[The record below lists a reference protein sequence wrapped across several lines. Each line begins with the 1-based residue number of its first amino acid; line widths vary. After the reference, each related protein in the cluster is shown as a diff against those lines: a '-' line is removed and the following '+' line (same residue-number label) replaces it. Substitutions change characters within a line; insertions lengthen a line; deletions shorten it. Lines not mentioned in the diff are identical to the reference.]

1 MRTLLQKIIAWLCR
15 PIEAARERREQ
26 REARARDHQLA
37 LVREIVKGIEAL
49 TDGQVAQAREQGAAL
64 TAIATANAAQ
74 SEAFSKWFS
83 SFQITS
89 PPTSSVVSEEDEWAR
104 EQQKLAE
111 HYGLPSEAAFDLPE
125 EFRLAHE
132 LKTNFAA
139 ALAAD
144 KM

>member
-1 MRTLLQKIIAWLCR
+1 MRTLLQNILAWMRR
-15 PIEAARERREQ
+15 PFVAVRERREQ
-26 REARARDHQLA
+26 REALAREHQLA
-37 LVREIVKGIEAL
+37 LVREIVKGLEAI
-49 TDGQVAQAREQGAAL
+49 TDGQVAQAREQASAL
-64 TAIATANAAQ
+64 TEIAKANAAQ

-83 SFQITS
+83 SFQISS
-89 PPTSSVVSEEDEWAR
+89 PPTSTVVTEEEEWAR

-111 HYGLPSEAAFDLPE
+111 HYGIPAEAAFDLPE

-132 LKTNFAA
+132 LKTSFAA